1 MESSLAQ
8 LALVARHYTNAA
20 VQISNAYNNEQAK
33 LGLDAVLT
41 PERLQTTEG
50 TRESLAVLA
59 QLRALTDA
67 HKVAFGQYITA
78 STRDI
83 NAAVEQLPQPQQDEQ
98 RNGMIASINRQL
110 ALQAEF
116 YVNRDRWIVAA
127 AGICELIEA
136 NRDTV
141 VFSADGIDFEYDE
154 DLEQFTSLLA
164 VIDDI
169 HHVEVAAMEER
180 MACIQRAMTVL
191 AA

>member
-8 LALVARHYTNAA
+8 LVLVARHYTNAA

-83 NAAVEQLPQPQQDEQ
+83 NAAVEQLPQTQQDEQ

-116 YVNRDRWIVAA
+116 YVNRDRWIAAA

-141 VFSADGIDFEYDE
+141 IFSADGIDFEYDE
-154 DLEQFTSLLA
+154 DLEQFTSLLDL
-164 VIDDI
+164 IDDI
-169 HHVEVAAMEER
+169 HYIEVAAMEER
-180 MACIQRAMTVL
+180 MACIQRAMAVL
-191 AA
+191 AV